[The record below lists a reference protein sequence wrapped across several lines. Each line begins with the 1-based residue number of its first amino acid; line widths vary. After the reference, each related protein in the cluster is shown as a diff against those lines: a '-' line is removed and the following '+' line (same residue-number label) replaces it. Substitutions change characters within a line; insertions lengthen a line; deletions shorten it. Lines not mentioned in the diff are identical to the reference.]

1 MHIISAMV
9 VFGANT
15 LSQSYVEEEIA
26 IIHNKGM
33 GNTTLYKSHVDF
45 MKDHLYENVDDYENN
60 NYNDGSQEANPTYL
74 HLQGLPLSI
83 ASLFKLS
90 PLMKRQVMIQV
101 ISSCIHTSSKID
113 VYPIQLFQLNY
124 SVFQI
129 VQAMCYVSL
138 ALIIA
143 WCLSLDEEKNDRQKV
158 HKKHRIT
165 PFIHFVFKWLPMVYV
180 FPLCA
185 RITHAYF
192 NKYLIDIFVEKYD
205 ENVCIILKIMYVVNS
220 N

>member
-1 MHIISAMV
+1 M
-9 VFGANT
+9 
-15 LSQSYVEEEIA
+15 
-26 IIHNKGM
+26 
-33 GNTTLYKSHVDF
+33 
-45 MKDHLYENVDDYENN
+45 
-60 NYNDGSQEANPTYL
+60 YL
-74 HLQGLPLSI
+74 I
-83 ASLFKLS
+83 K
-90 PLMKRQVMIQV
+90 
-101 ISSCIHTSSKID
+101 
-113 VYPIQLFQLNY
+113 LFQLNC

-158 HKKHRIT
+158 HKKHGII
-165 PFIHFVFKWLPMVYV
+165 PFIRFVFKWLPMVYI

-185 RITHAYF
+185 RILHAYF

-220 N
+220 NYNFCKHLIKLGYIWNINIFIGCTSTFGFVIGRGSPTESSDISNNCGDWIFYLYTFMVSKIVPICHK